1 MDKFQ
6 INEQIGQLQNQLREE
21 IRQENFDKASELQ
34 VQINRFKS
42 LKDNYRSNYD
52 VESHTSPMSYDQIQD
67 RINELTVELQGA
79 IYMKDVNSAQSLSTE
94 LIKYQEI
101 VRLIDLDKKL

>member
-6 INEQIGQLQNQLREE
+6 INDQIGQLQNQLREE
-21 IRQENFDKASELQ
+21 IRLQNFDKASELQ
-34 VQINRFKS
+34 VQINRFRL
-42 LKDNYRSNYD
+42 LKDNYRGNYD
-52 VESHTSPMSYDQIQD
+52 VESHTSPMSYDEIQD
-67 RINELTVELQGA
+67 KINELTTELQGA
-79 IYMKDVNSAQSLSTE
+79 IYIKDVENAQSISSE